1 MRVKAALNAQ
11 KRDETGKGVARKLR
25 AAGRVPAVVY
35 GKDEDPLAVSID
47 AREAMHLFQAIS
59 VDNTII
65 NVQVE
70 GEAEDMETLVREVQV
85 HPFRAD
91 LLHVDFYRIQRGV
104 AIEVDIPVQFEG
116 TPSGVREGGGL
127 FEVILH
133 DLRVKCMPSKIP
145 ETIVIDVTGLEVGD
159 SLHVSDIEAPED
171 VEFVSD
177 DMRTIC
183 SVALPKVVE
192 EAELEEAIEGELEEG
207 ELEGDAR
214 AAPEAEQEAE
224 GE

>member
-1 MRVKAALNAQ
+1 MTVKAALSAQ
-11 KRDETGKGVARKLR
+11 KRDATGKGVARKLR
-25 AAGRVPAVVY
+25 AAGRVPAVLY

-70 GEAEDMETLVREVQV
+70 GESEDMETLVREVQV

-104 AIEVDIPVQFEG
+104 AIEVDVPVQFEG
-116 TPSGVREGGGL
+116 TPAGVREGGGL
-127 FEVILH
+127 LEIILH
-133 DLRVKCMPSKIP
+133 DLRVKCLPSNIP

-159 SLHVSDIEAPED
+159 SLHVSEIEAPQD
-171 VEFVSD
+171 VEFVTD
-177 DMRTIC
+177 DIRTIC

-192 EAELEEAIEGELEEG
+192 EPELEEAIEGELEEG
-207 ELEGDAR
+207 EVAEEGEAASDAE
-214 AAPEAEQEAE
+214 PEAE